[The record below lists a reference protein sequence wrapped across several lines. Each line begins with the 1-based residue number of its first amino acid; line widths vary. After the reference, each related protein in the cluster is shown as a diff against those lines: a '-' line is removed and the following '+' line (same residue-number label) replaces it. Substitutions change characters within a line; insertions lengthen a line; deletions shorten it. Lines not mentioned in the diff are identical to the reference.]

1 MGMILVVSPGSWEYR
16 APQLTHAAWNGF
28 TAADLVM
35 PLFLFSVG
43 LSMALGDPKA
53 VSWQRAISRTFWL
66 VVLGLCVNLLPSF
79 NLDHLRIPGVL
90 QRIAQTYFVA
100 FIVWKLSNA
109 SPRVM
114 LISVI
119 SLLAFN
125 LVCMHVLDVPGIDSK
140 ETTPYANLAAYF
152 DRAIFGV
159 DHLWSYGTYEQM
171 GVVYDPDGMLTGI
184 FATANVLCGCLAGAY
199 LNPVSNYLKT
209 QNCVAALMIV
219 ILGLILSLITSLV
232 IPINKSL
239 WSISFFLLTA
249 SLSLAMLCS
258 FALLRSLV
266 PHRVISRLLIVLT
279 VLGCN
284 AILGYLISSIL
295 LAYSGT
301 PWISG
306 VGIQTTIF
314 NQVSQYVSS
323 PLLSSLICSVIVLL
337 FIVGVLTPL
346 HQRRI
351 YLRL

>member
-1 MGMILVVSPGSWEYR
+1 MILVVSPGSWEHR
-16 APQLTHAAWNGF
+16 VPQLSHAAWNGF
-28 TAADLVM
+28 TVADLVM

-43 LSMALGDPKA
+43 ISMSLSDPKTA
-53 VSWQRAISRTFWL
+53 SWLRAISRTFWL
-66 VVLGLCVNLLPSF
+66 LALGLCVNLLPNF
-79 NLDHLRIPGVL
+79 DLEHLRIPGVL
-90 QRIAQTYFVA
+90 QRIALTYFLA
-100 FIVWKLSNA
+100 FIVWKLSYA

-114 LISVI
+114 LTSVV
-119 SLLAFN
+119 SLLALN
-125 LVCMHVLDVPGIDSK
+125 LVYMHVVDIPGIEFK
-140 ETTPYANLAAYF
+140 ETTPYANLAAYL

-199 LNPVSNYLKT
+199 FKPASNFLKT

-219 ILGLILSLITSLV
+219 ILGLICSLITSLA

-239 WSISFFLLTA
+239 WSISFFFLTA
-249 SLSLAMLCS
+249 SMSLAMLCS
-258 FALLRSLV
+258 FALLRLHV
-266 PHRVISRLLIVLT
+266 PHRVISRLLIVLKI
-279 VLGCN
+279 LGGN
-284 AILGYLISSIL
+284 AILGYLISSVL

-306 VGIQTTIF
+306 ASIQATTF
-314 NQVSQYVSS
+314 NQISHYVNS
-323 PLLSSLICSVIVLL
+323 PILSSFICSVIVLL

-346 HQRRI
+346 HNRRI